1 MLQNREVA
9 GTTTPVPRR
18 VSAVI
23 FGPYGYL
30 SVAVPVV
37 LLAVFFAGMA
47 LGLDDP
53 LGLRW
58 SWGALIFVVIIS
70 AVSSFAARRGADT
83 EARWRSGARTAAY
96 WTQRWAAWVVLALIL
111 VAFLCN
117 LAALPVLAAV
127 VLALSL
133 VATVALAPVYFRAP
147 PGMQPPA
154 TSTED

>member
-9 GTTTPVPRR
+9 GTTTGGPRR
-18 VSAVI
+18 LSAVT

-30 SVAVPVV
+30 SFAVPVV
-37 LLAVFFAGMA
+37 LIAVFFAGMA
-47 LGLDDP
+47 WGLDDP

-58 SWGALIFVVIIS
+58 SWGALIVVVIIS
-70 AVSSFAARRGADT
+70 AVSRFAARRGADT

-96 WTQRWAAWVVLALIL
+96 WTQRWAAWVVLALFL

-127 VLALSL
+127 MVGLALG
-133 VATVALAPVYFRAP
+133 ATAALAPVY
-147 PGMQPPA
+147 
-154 TSTED
+154 